1 MCLDGRIITAN
12 QSPSK
17 KQYSKLDAIDINLL
31 RLLQEDCRL
40 SFNQTAKKIQIS
52 VGTAYNRTKHLQ
64 SEGYIKGCTI
74 LTDTAKLGYPLTAV
88 IFIQAEGAH
97 LQEVE
102 KHVAEIKNSI
112 IVYDITGEYDAMLVG
127 KFKDRED
134 LNNFI
139 KHLAATRYVKRT
151 ITNVSLNTV
160 KEDFRL
166 LPEK

>member
-1 MCLDGRIITAN
+1 MTTA

-17 KQYSKLDAIDINLL
+17 KQHPSLDSIDLNIL
-31 RLLQEDCRL
+31 RLLQEDCRQ
-40 SFNQTAKKIQIS
+40 SFNQTAKKTKIS
-52 VGTAYNRTKHLQ
+52 VGTAYNRTKRLQ
-64 SEGYIKGCTI
+64 SQGYIKGYTI
-74 LTDTAKLGYPLTAV
+74 LTDTIKLGYPLTAV

-102 KHVAEIKNSI
+102 KHIAKEKNSI
-112 IVYDITGEYDAMLVG
+112 AVYDITGDYDAVLVG

-134 LNNFI
+134 LNSFI
-139 KHLAATRYVKRT
+139 KHLAAARYVKRT
-151 ITNVSLNTV
+151 VTNVSLNTV